1 MHIELHT
8 ATSFSFLEGASL
20 PEDLVT
26 EAARL
31 GYPALALCD
40 RDGVY
45 GAPRF
50 HKAAT
55 EAGVRPLVG
64 CEISLDLVATGTP
77 AGPPNLSSRDAR
89 KIKNHKLGKPVI
101 RATKQQGIAST
112 AHDSRLTVLVENR
125 RGYQNLCRLLTR
137 MHLGA
142 PKGEGRASWDD
153 IERYSAGLI
162 ALTNNLHDA
171 NRLRSIFG
179 PKNLYVEI
187 QRHFRREQ
195 ERYNRALIDY
205 ARYYGLPLLA
215 TNGVR
220 YTKKSGRR
228 LFDALTC
235 IREKTVLDQAGRLL
249 DANAERHLKSPA
261 EMAGLFRD
269 LPEAIR
275 NTKDLAARLEFTL
288 ENLGYEFPN
297 YPVPLGETMMS
308 YLCKITDQGA
318 RERYR
323 PYHERAR
330 RQIEHELRVIDKLN
344 LAGYF
349 LIVWD
354 MVRFCR
360 ENRILTQGRGSAAN
374 SAVCYSLGITA
385 VDPVGMELLFE
396 RFLSEERGEWPDIDI
411 DLPSGDQR
419 EKALQHVYEQY
430 GPRGAG
436 MTANVITYRGK
447 SAVREIGKVLSFP
460 EEMVGRLSNCIHSF
474 EYTDDADKLANQV
487 RTAGFDTS
495 HPRVKQLV
503 KLCLEIQNLPRHLGQ
518 HSGGMVIC
526 RGDLDSIV
534 PLENARMPGRVVVQW
549 DKDDCTDLGIIKVDL
564 LGLGMMAALEESIQ
578 IIRSRGGEVDLA
590 HLPPDD
596 PKTYAM
602 IQKADTIGAFQI
614 ESRAQM
620 ATLPRLK
627 PKCFYDLVVEVAIIR
642 PGPIVGNMVH
652 PYINRRLGREPVCY
666 PHPSLEPILKRTL
679 GIPLFQEQLLRL
691 AMVAAGFT
699 GGEAEELRRAM
710 GFKRS
715 AERMQ
720 AIEEKLR
727 RGLAANNIHG
737 QAAED
742 IVRSITS
749 FALYGFPES
758 HAASFALLAYASC
771 YLKTHYPAAFYT
783 ALLNCQPMGFYSP
796 AVLVKDAQRHGIRVR
811 PIDVQFS
818 DFRCKVEDE
827 AGDKAQGTK
836 DKKVGTGNSAGQK
849 IGRVSNLPKGT
860 ACRAPTATDD
870 CTIRL
875 GLMYVSGL
883 RAGTAEAIEQ
893 ERRKQSFA
901 SIDDLVGRIQLR
913 KPELDTLAELGALN
927 SLGKGLHRRKA
938 LWQIEKA
945 WRPTGPLFE
954 EREKGKRTRDKKV
967 GTGNPA
973 GPSEQ
978 SWEVSGPRFQTPE
991 PTSETGNPAG
1001 RMGEQASSL
1010 PMGTACRAPTQ
1021 QARKSAPPPGATA
1034 KKKQSLGDKFQGS
1047 RKNHGSTVQQTN
1059 GSPARGSRFTAH
1071 EQEPCPLA
1079 PMNPLER
1086 LDADYRGSGMTTG
1099 PHPMHYLRE
1108 PLHAL
1113 GVLPAVQLEHHPNG
1127 RWVRVAGAVITRQR
1141 PGTAKGFVFL
1151 TLEDE
1156 TGVSNVI
1163 VTPDKFQDNRV
1174 LVTSEPFLLVE
1185 GVLQK
1190 QDGVIHVR
1198 ARVIKP
1204 LKHVTLEM
1212 ASHDFH

>member
-1 MHIELHT
+1 MYIELHT
-8 ATSFSFLEGASL
+8 ASGFSFLEGASL
-20 PEDLVT
+20 PEDLVA

-64 CEISLDLVATGTP
+64 CEISLDLVGTGNP
-77 AGPPNLSSRDAR
+77 AGPTNLPSRDAR
-89 KIKNHKLGKPVI
+89 KVKSHKLGKPAI
-101 RATKQQGIAST
+101 RATEQQSNAST
-112 AHDSRLTVLVENR
+112 AHGSQLTVLVENR

-153 IERYSAGLI
+153 IEEYSAGLL
-162 ALTNNLHDA
+162 ALTNNPRDA
-171 NRLRSIFG
+171 DRLRSIFG
-179 PKNLYVEI
+179 LKNLYVGI

-220 YTKKSGRR
+220 YAKKSGRR

-308 YLCKITDQGA
+308 YLRKITDQGA

-330 RQIEHELRVIDKLN
+330 RQIEHELGVIEKLN

-360 ENRILTQGRGSAAN
+360 ENRILAQGRGSAAN

-396 RFLSEERGEWPDIDI
+396 RFLSAERGEWPDIDI

-419 EKALQHVYEQY
+419 ERVLQHVYERY
-430 GPRGAG
+430 GPRGTG

-447 SAVREIGKVLSFP
+447 SAVREIGKVLGFP

-487 RTAGFDTS
+487 QTAGFDAS
-495 HPRVKQLV
+495 HPRVKHLV
-503 KLCLEIQNLPRHLGQ
+503 KLCLAIQNLPRHLGQ

-526 RGDLDSIV
+526 RSDLDSIV
-534 PLENARMPGRVVVQW
+534 PLENARMPGRTVVQW

-564 LGLGMMAALEESIQ
+564 LGLGMMAALEESIR
-578 IIRSRGGEVDLA
+578 IIRSRRGEVDLA

-652 PYINRRLGREPVCY
+652 PYINRRLGREPVRY
-666 PHPSLEPILKRTL
+666 PHPSLKPILKRTL
-679 GIPLFQEQLLRL
+679 GVPLFQEQLLRL

-771 YLKTHYPAAFYT
+771 YLKAHYPAAFYT

-811 PIDVQFS
+811 PIDVQVS
-818 DFRCKVEDE
+818 DVRCAVGTGNRAGLSTQSKVA
-827 AGDKAQGTK
+827 AGNRAAPSEHSKVATGNPTASSEQG
-836 DKKVGTGNSAGQK
+836 KVGTGNRAGPS
-849 IGRVSNLPKGT
+849 RRLPGSHEGT
-860 ACRAPTATDD
+860 AGRAPTATDD
-870 CTIRL
+870 STIRL

-893 ERRKQSFA
+893 ERRKRSFA
-901 SIDDLVGRIQLR
+901 SIDDLVGRVPLR

-927 SLGKGLHRRKA
+927 SLDKGLHRRQA

-954 EREKGKRTRDKKV
+954 ERSKRQATRNTPV

-973 GPSEQ
+973 
-978 SWEVSGPRFQTPE
+978 
-991 PTSETGNPAG
+991 
-1001 RMGEQASSL
+1001 ASSHRL
-1010 PMGTACRAPTQ
+1010 SAAHEGTACRAPTR
-1021 QARKSAPPPGATA
+1021 QARMPAPPPGATA
-1034 KKKQSLGDKFQGS
+1034 KEKQSLGDKFQGS
-1047 RKNHGSTVQQTN
+1047 RKNHGSTVQQT
-1059 GSPARGSRFTAH
+1059 PAHNSRFTAH
-1071 EQEPCPLA
+1071 GQEPCPLA

-1141 PGTAKGFVFL
+1141 PGTAKGFIFL

-1156 TGVSNVI
+1156 TGVSNVVI
-1163 VTPDKFQDNRV
+1163 SPDKFQDNRV
-1174 LVTSEPFLLVE
+1174 LVTGEPFLLVE

>member
-1 MHIELHT
+1 MYIEFHT
-8 ATSFSFLEGASL
+8 ASSFSFLEGASL
-20 PEDLVT
+20 PEDLVA

-55 EAGVRPLVG
+55 EAGLRPLVG
-64 CEISLDLVATGTP
+64 CEISLDLVGTGTP
-77 AGPPNLSSRDAR
+77 VGPTNLPSRDAR
-89 KIKNHKLGKPVI
+89 KVKSHKLGKPAI
-101 RATKQQGIAST
+101 RATEQQSNAST
-112 AHDSRLTVLVENR
+112 AHGSRLTVLVENR

-142 PKGEGRASWDD
+142 PKGEGRAGWDD
-153 IERYSAGLI
+153 IEEYSAGLI
-162 ALTNNLHDA
+162 ALMNNPRDA
-171 NRLRSIFG
+171 DRLRSIFG

-187 QRHFRREQ
+187 QRHRRREQ
-195 ERYNRALIDY
+195 ERHNRALVDY

-215 TNGVR
+215 ANDVR
-220 YTKKSGRR
+220 YAKKSGRR

-235 IREKTVLDQAGRLL
+235 IREKTVLDRAGRLL

-261 EMAGLFRD
+261 EMAGLFGD
-269 LPEAIR
+269 LPEAMR
-275 NTKDLAARLEFTL
+275 NTQDLAARLAFTL
-288 ENLGYEFPN
+288 ENLGYEFPD
-297 YPVPLGETMMS
+297 YPVPPGETMMS
-308 YLCKITDQGA
+308 YLRKITDQGA

-330 RQIEHELRVIDKLN
+330 RQIEHELGVIEKLN

-360 ENRILTQGRGSAAN
+360 ENCILAQGRGSAAN

-396 RFLSEERGEWPDIDI
+396 RFLSAERGEWPDIDI

-419 EKALQHVYEQY
+419 ERVLQHVYERY

-447 SAVREIGKVLSFP
+447 SAVREIGKVLGFP
-460 EEMVGRLSNCIHSF
+460 EEMISRLSNCIHSF

-487 RTAGFDTS
+487 RTAGFDAS
-495 HPRVKQLV
+495 HPRVKHLV
-503 KLCLEIQNLPRHLGQ
+503 KLCLAIQNLPRHLGQ

-534 PLENARMPGRVVVQW
+534 PLENARMPGRTVVQW

-564 LGLGMMAALEESIQ
+564 LGLGMMAALEESIR

-652 PYINRRLGREPVCY
+652 PYINRRLGREPVRY

-679 GIPLFQEQLLRL
+679 GVPLFQEQLLRL

-727 RGLAANNIHG
+727 CGLAANDIHG

-771 YLKTHYPAAFYT
+771 YLKAHYPAAFYT

-818 DFRCKVEDE
+818 DVRCAV
-827 AGDKAQGTK
+827 A
-836 DKKVGTGNSAGQK
+836 TGNPAGPS
-849 IGRVSNLPKGT
+849 RRLPGSHEGA

-870 CTIRL
+870 RTIRL

-893 ERRKQSFA
+893 ERRKRSFA
-901 SIDDLVGRIQLR
+901 SIDDLVGRVPLR

-927 SLGKGLHRRKA
+927 SLGKGLHRRQA

-954 EREKGKRTRDKKV
+954 ERSKRQATRNTPV

-973 GPSEQ
+973 GPSHRLSAAHE
-978 SWEVSGPRFQTPE
+978 
-991 PTSETGNPAG
+991 
-1001 RMGEQASSL
+1001 
-1010 PMGTACRAPTQ
+1010 GTACRAPTR
-1021 QARKSAPPPGATA
+1021 QARMPVPPPGTTA
-1034 KKKQSLGDKFQGS
+1034 KEKQSLGDKFQGS
-1047 RKNHGSTVQQTN
+1047 RKNHGSTVQQT
-1059 GSPARGSRFTAH
+1059 PAHGSRARALSTGADESPRTA
-1071 EQEPCPLA
+1071 
-1079 PMNPLER
+1079 
-1086 LDADYRGSGMTTG
+1086 
-1099 PHPMHYLRE
+1099 
-1108 PLHAL
+1108 
-1113 GVLPAVQLEHHPNG
+1113 
-1127 RWVRVAGAVITRQR
+1127 
-1141 PGTAKGFVFL
+1141 
-1151 TLEDE
+1151 
-1156 TGVSNVI
+1156 
-1163 VTPDKFQDNRV
+1163 
-1174 LVTSEPFLLVE
+1174 
-1185 GVLQK
+1185 
-1190 QDGVIHVR
+1190 
-1198 ARVIKP
+1198 
-1204 LKHVTLEM
+1204 
-1212 ASHDFH
+1212 